1 MYLENIF
8 IGSEDIRKQ
17 LPQESLMFEG
27 VHHAFMRS
35 MAWLHSVGNVVQA
48 TTGQGVLAA
57 FQVCA
62 APAMCQQKGAAGDA
76 RVIYPLCKA
85 WLHSAH
91 TFVACVC
98 IPVVCCHGMVSQCVQ
113 SVDQQLTVR
122 HVTLLLDA
130 HLTGLLAAC
139 RLPLLLL
146 LLAGHGCQAGEGAEV
161 AGELPGVEAAAVPAL
176 LLPVK

>member
-57 FQVCA
+57 FQV
-62 APAMCQQKGAAGDA
+62 
-76 RVIYPLCKA
+76 
-85 WLHSAH
+85 
-91 TFVACVC
+91 
-98 IPVVCCHGMVSQCVQ
+98 
-113 SVDQQLTVR
+113 
-122 HVTLLLDA
+122 
-130 HLTGLLAAC
+130 
-139 RLPLLLL
+139 
-146 LLAGHGCQAGEGAEV
+146 
-161 AGELPGVEAAAVPAL
+161 
-176 LLPVK
+176 LLPPVQQFWLCMLQEDDCSYACTS

>member
-57 FQVCA
+57 FQV
-62 APAMCQQKGAAGDA
+62 G
-76 RVIYPLCKA
+76 
-85 WLHSAH
+85 
-91 TFVACVC
+91 
-98 IPVVCCHGMVSQCVQ
+98 
-113 SVDQQLTVR
+113 
-122 HVTLLLDA
+122 
-130 HLTGLLAAC
+130 
-139 RLPLLLL
+139 
-146 LLAGHGCQAGEGAEV
+146 
-161 AGELPGVEAAAVPAL
+161 AVPAMRQQTMAAADARISCFMTAPTTHVRYFVLSMCIL
-176 LLPVK
+176 LKLALDD